1 MRQITQHREARTAT
15 TGLTF
20 PIKLRCASIADL
32 CAEPGLEV
40 ALTRALA
47 RAFGRARTSLPPRLV
62 TGGGVVLTAPTLVNH
77 GQVTNG
83 DAPTILVRVRRAIEA
98 AARAQSLFQ
107 WATANRPTTVEPG
120 KSPVVTER
128 FDPNRFEPNTTTYDL
143 PSYDGGRKLVVVT
156 SFTDAAHGD
165 DGLHIASGHEAD
177 FWRGLRSMLFIK
189 VQNGQGIPERNEA
202 IRILL
207 QGIRRQGA
215 QILIREALDHPVSG
229 VRIELIDALGKIK
242 HDQTLAWQLLLY
254 GLERPGDLLGYGP
267 LDKQL
272 DTDAAPLIKVLV
284 AALEGTDEPYRA
296 NAARFIRHYLEGQ
309 FDGRNTKKR
318 RAYDLL
324 RTVAARFDLYGK
336 GPLGADATRDRVARA
351 IDVLIDTTPVIVD
364 PLTPTTPYE
373 TAQTNDEHILDPYIT
388 SMKALKA
395 ALPFFTPD
403 ALTTLDT
410 RITGALEM
418 ALVLPD
424 RIQNIQNAIRVF
436 ARALRG
442 DPHPSDEVVA
452 LQQLRRRYLLAFVSA
467 STSDSAIESFKTAER
482 NFADLRNVV
491 ADIKFA
497 RLAVDFKKARE
508 LVDTA
513 SGMPLLRMPSDP
525 SFTTMKELL
534 ARYTQALSELLM
546 PLGVGT
552 ASFQVSRAPVA
563 ASYESA
569 VQTEIDLNLYKILA
583 TMFLY
588 YAASLRYE
596 QDVNE
601 QEIGSAKWRILIKVQ
616 THVLRSKILKYWNHE
631 NYRGFLDA
639 DLQQDLDHIDQ
650 EIQDQQKYD
659 RNLKTAILLAATLVA
674 GVAGILVRT
683 ALLGTLLEATAGA
696 TRLAVSTTVVLTEA
710 TAFTATQ
717 VGLEHLAFGKS
728 VTLGGFA
735 RELGLNVAQFAAF
748 GALSRFLGPMG
759 ASGPKWLAFVGKHA
773 TGLAL
778 QFDIGLL
785 TREAQGRGF
794 STDVGNFLVET
805 IGAYAIGATTSHIA
819 GEIQNEAVAAH
830 IKEVRS
836 QGAEILRRG
845 NAALRSG
852 ELDSAGF
859 DRLKHDLI
867 AWLGKVDTL
876 NDFLLSSKTMTKQD
890 HAAAL
895 DVINQLTDRIAHAKF
910 QPGRPYSGPLLLE
923 AAKVPG
929 LVKVGSTE
937 LYRYDPR
944 RPPTQL
950 QELARSYQRVGSLD
964 TSFENG
970 TLTVREV
977 GSRRLVLL
985 IGPGPVPAGLLPE
998 GAPSQPPRHPPTF
1011 IESASGGHLT
1021 PAGIAASTAIINGI
1035 NRNALPELQSRG
1047 DAGRAGLSL
1056 LLKYR
1061 FSLKAWPIASVRG
1074 LAIAFEAPRAI
1085 SKANLE
1091 RFFSLPSADTADAF
1105 GNFQAIADMPG
1116 ANLVLSQPSLQDA
1129 ITLIG
1134 MYRELRS
1141 LNLSLPPDMN
1151 ESALRGL
1158 LAMRLSMGPY
1168 LTLEAIRNLSVGQR
1182 LAEFMRFDPRPQTP
1196 GQAVARPEP
1205 LLTPLGQPTRA
1216 GIAFVRQRFGDQYIH
1231 TGMNPRRVSDLSDA
1245 ELSQQFSHEWKWVE
1259 DSFKEEVGA
1268 AWQQLQQDAAE
1279 RGTPY
1284 DPRIDFVLLQGTN
1297 FNSIAARLQAAARFS
1312 GHTVTTDVLAQNTG
1326 AFLDELIQHGD
1337 PAATAAFNRGEQLA
1351 REALQKRRTQPP
1363 TRGPRPKDFADHWR
1377 EALADLRANTNGTK
1391 RPDILE
1397 VMLSRNQLVVSD
1409 PTLAYDDPAHN
1420 LKLAVYRAI
1429 SARLINAQV
1438 GAIDIRSLFRHT
1450 LAGP

>member
-1 MRQITQHREARTAT
+1 MRQITQQREARTAT

-20 PIKLRCASIADL
+20 PIKLRCASSADL

-47 RAFGRARTSLPPRLV
+47 RAFARARTSLPARLV

-77 GQVTNG
+77 ARVANG
-83 DAPTILVRVRRAIEA
+83 EAPTILACVRRAIEA
-98 AARAQSLFQ
+98 AAHGQWPFQ
-107 WATANRPTTVEPG
+107 WATENRPTTVHRG
-120 KSPVVTER
+120 NSPAVTER
-128 FDPNRFEPNTTTYDL
+128 FDPNRFEPTTTTYDL
-143 PSYDGGRKLVVVT
+143 PSYDGGRKLLVVK
-156 SFTDAAHGD
+156 SFTDGAHGD
-165 DGLHIASGHEAD
+165 DGLRIAPGHEDD

-189 VQNGQGIPERNEA
+189 VHNGEGITERNEA

-215 QILIREALDHPVSG
+215 QALIRAGLDQQGSG
-229 VRIELIDALGKIK
+229 VRLELIDALGKIK
-242 HDQTLAWQLLLY
+242 HDQTVAWQLLLY

-272 DTDAAPLIKVLV
+272 DTDPTPLIKTLV

-296 NAARFIRHYLEGQ
+296 NAARLIRHYLEGQ
-309 FDGRNTKKR
+309 FDARNTKKR
-318 RAYDLL
+318 HAYDLL

-336 GPLGADATRDRVARA
+336 GPLGADATRERVARA
-351 IDVLIDTTPVIVD
+351 IDVLIGTTPQIVD

-373 TAQTNDEHILDPYIT
+373 TAQTNDEHTLDVFIN

-403 ALTTLDT
+403 ALDKLDT

-424 RIQNIQNAIRVF
+424 RIQDIQSAIR
-436 ARALRG
+436 AYAKALRG
-442 DPHPSDEVVA
+442 APDPSDEVVA
-452 LQQLRRRYLLAFVSA
+452 LQRLRRRYLVAFLSA
-467 STSDSAIESFKTAER
+467 STADSAIESFKTAER
-482 NFADLRNVV
+482 IFADLRNAV
-491 ADIKFA
+491 ADIKIN
-497 RLAVDFKKARE
+497 RLAADFMKARG

-513 SGMPLLRMPSDP
+513 SGLPLLRMPTDP
-525 SFTTMKELL
+525 PFATMKELL
-534 ARYTQALSELLM
+534 ARYTQALSALLM
-546 PLGVGT
+546 PVGYGT
-552 ASFQVSRAPVA
+552 ASFQVSRGPVA

-596 QDVNE
+596 QDVYD
-601 QEIGSAKWRILIKVQ
+601 QDIGSARWRLLIKIQ
-616 THVLRSKILKYWNHE
+616 AHALRSKVLKYWNHE
-631 NYRGFLDA
+631 DYKGFLDA
-639 DLQQDLDHIDQ
+639 DLQHDLDYIDQ
-650 EIQDQQKYD
+650 EIRDQQKYD

-710 TAFTATQ
+710 TAFTVTQ

-735 RELGLNVAQFAAF
+735 RDLGLNVAQFAAF
-748 GALSRFLGPMG
+748 GALSRFLAPMG
-759 ASGPKWLAFVGKHA
+759 ASGPKWLVFVGKHA

-778 QFDIGLL
+778 QFDIALL

-819 GEIQNEAVAAH
+819 GQIQNEAIAAH
-830 IKEVRS
+830 VKEVRS

-867 AWLGKVDTL
+867 AWLGRLDTL
-876 NDFLLSSKTMTKQD
+876 NDFLLSNRTMTKQE

-923 AAKVPG
+923 AARVPG
-929 LVKVGSTE
+929 LVKVGSNE
-937 LYRYDPR
+937 LYRYDPGH
-944 RPPTQL
+944 PPAQL

-970 TLTVREV
+970 TLTVREL
-977 GSRRLVLL
+977 GSKRLVLL

-998 GAPSQPPRHPPTF
+998 AVPSEPPRHPPTF

-1035 NRNALPELQSRG
+1035 HRAALPELQSRG
-1047 DAGRAGLSL
+1047 DAGRAAAAM

-1074 LAIAFEAPRAI
+1074 LAIAFEAPRGV

-1091 RFFSLPSADTADAF
+1091 RFFSLASDDTAAAF
-1105 GNFQAIADMPG
+1105 GDFQAIADMPG
-1116 ANLVLSQPSLQDA
+1116 ANLVLGHPALQDA

-1141 LNLSLPPDMN
+1141 LNLTLPPDMN
-1151 ESALRGL
+1151 PSALRGL
-1158 LAMRLSMGPY
+1158 LAMRLTMGPY
-1168 LTLEAIRNLSVGQR
+1168 ATLEMIRNLSVGQR

-1196 GQAVARPEP
+1196 GQAPARPEP
-1205 LLTPLGQPTRA
+1205 LLTPLGQPTAA
-1216 GIAFVRQRFGDQYIH
+1216 GIAFIRKRFGNQSID
-1231 TGMNPRRVSDLSDA
+1231 TGVNPRRVSDLSDA

-1259 DSFKEEVGA
+1259 DSFKEEVDA
-1268 AWQQLQQDAAE
+1268 AWKQTQQDAAE

-1284 DPRIDFVLLQGTN
+1284 DPRTDFALLQGTT
-1297 FNSIAARLQAAARFS
+1297 FNSIAERLQAAARFS

-1326 AFLDELIQHGD
+1326 AFLDELLQHGD
-1337 PAATAAFNRGEQLA
+1337 PAATAAFRRGEQLA
-1351 REALQKRRTQPP
+1351 HEARERRRTQPP
-1363 TRGPRPKDFADHWR
+1363 TRGPRPQDFADHWR
-1377 EALADLRANTNGTK
+1377 EALASLRANTNGTK
-1391 RPDILE
+1391 KPDILE